1 MASGSKRGIR
11 FSSIAWEHYQYWMV
25 QDKATLKR
33 INTLITECLRD
44 PYNGIGKPEPLKHEF
59 SGWWSRRIDQEH
71 RMVYRLREDTLEIA
85 ALRYHYGE

>member
-1 MASGSKRGIR
+1 MATGAKRGIR
-11 FSSIAWEHYQYWMV
+11 FSSIAWEHYQYWMT
-25 QDKATLKR
+25 QDKATLRR
-33 INTLITECLRD
+33 INTLITECLRE

-71 RMVYRLREDTLEIA
+71 RMVYRLREDSLEIA

>member
-1 MASGSKRGIR
+1 MQKSIR
-11 FSSIAWEHYQYWMV
+11 FSTAAWAHYQYWMV
-25 QDKATLKR
+25 QDKATLRR
-33 INTLITECLRD
+33 INALIADAQRD

-71 RMVYRLREDTLEIA
+71 RMVYRLREETLEIA

>member
-1 MASGSKRGIR
+1 MKRGIR
-11 FSSIAWEHYQYWMV
+11 FSSVAWEHYSFWMA
-25 QDKATLKR
+25 QDKATWRR
-33 INTLITECLRD
+33 IHALITDCLRD

-71 RMVYRLREDTLEIA
+71 RMVYRLRDDTLEIA

>member
-1 MASGSKRGIR
+1 MSSSRNIR
-11 FSSIAWEHYQYWMV
+11 FSSSAWAHYQYWMG
-25 QDKATLKR
+25 QDKATLRR
-33 INTLITECLRD
+33 INALIQDALRE
-44 PYNGIGKPEPLKHEF
+44 PYAGIGKPEPLRHEY

>member
-1 MASGSKRGIR
+1 MKKGLR
-11 FSSIAWEHYQYWMV
+11 FSSAAWEHYQHWMV
-25 QDKATLKR
+25 HDKPTLRR
-33 INTLITECLRD
+33 INALIAECLRD

-71 RMVYRLREDTLEIA
+71 RMVYRLRDDTLEIA

>member
-1 MASGSKRGIR
+1 MQKSTR
-11 FSSIAWEHYQYWMV
+11 FSSSAWAHYQYWMV
-25 QDKATLKR
+25 QDKATLRR
-33 INTLITECLRD
+33 INALIADAQRD
-44 PYNGIGKPEPLKHEF
+44 PYDGIGKPEPLKHEF